1 MGYCTQWGVVLG
13 IVVLVG
19 NSWALFLSG
28 EIMYPVGSCPSG
40 GCPRDCGPGG

>member
-1 MGYCTQWGVVLG
+1 MGVVLG

-28 EIMYPVGSCPSG
+28 GILYPVGS
-40 GCPRDCGPGG
+40 CPRDCGPGG